1 MNVRQIRVSIETRAM
16 IEELKSVYIKE
27 KFKDEQVM
35 MTPGYI
41 LNSAYDEVKDIQ
53 DWDKV
58 INSVLDIDNKFV
70 EKVKETKTQII
81 RFRLNENTSK
91 GIDTLTKR
99 FSEELGLR
107 VQTGFTAKLILKAS
121 LLKRKNN

>member
-27 KFKDEQVM
+27 RFKDEQVM

-53 DWDKV
+53 DWDRV

-81 RFRLNENTSK
+81 RFRLNEDTSK